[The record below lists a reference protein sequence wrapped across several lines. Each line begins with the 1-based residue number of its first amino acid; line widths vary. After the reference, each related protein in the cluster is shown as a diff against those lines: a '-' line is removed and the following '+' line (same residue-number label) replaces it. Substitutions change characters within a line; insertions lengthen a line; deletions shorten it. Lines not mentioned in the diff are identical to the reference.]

1 MKTLLFFIP
10 ILCLASCS
18 NSLDIETPRKE
29 QVTEVDTT
37 QHHQESAELIPTRY
51 ELQVEEIMRVSYSN
65 GGGETYSTSVW
76 KHKELRSDLL
86 MLRQDNDDLHLSAN
100 LLLRAT
106 DAFTRYGITE
116 IELRLGGINSVGRR
130 TINAQPQGSSFVR
143 VVFRPI
149 ENYPGSTTVT
159 QYVPADV
166 EFVRPAGDNS
176 HIQMKLNFDLGI
188 PLPSSISPGSANIRL
203 DLFFDQ

>member
-37 QHHQESAELIPTRY
+37 QNHQESSELVPTRY
-51 ELQVEEIMRVSYSN
+51 ELQIEEIMRVSYSN
-65 GGGETYSTSVW
+65 GGGESYSTSVW
-76 KHKELRSDLL
+76 NHDELRSELL

-100 LLLRAT
+100 LLLRAK

-116 IELRLGGINSVGRR
+116 IELRLGGINSVGRK

-159 QYVPADV
+159 QYVPADL

-188 PLPSSISPGSANIRL
+188 PLPSSISPGSANMLL

>member
-37 QHHQESAELIPTRY
+37 QNHQENPELFPTRH
-51 ELQVEEIMRVSYSN
+51 ELHIEEIMRVSYSN
-65 GGGETYSTSVW
+65 GGGETYSTSTW
-76 KHKELRSDLL
+76 EHEELRSDLV
-86 MLRQDNDDLHLSAN
+86 MLRQDNGNLHLAAN
-100 LLLRAT
+100 LLLRAK

-116 IELRLGGINSVGRR
+116 IELRMGGINSVGRT
-130 TINAQPQGSSFVR
+130 TIKAQPQGSSFVR
-143 VVFRPI
+143 VVFRPV
-149 ENYPGSTTVT
+149 ENYPGSATVT

-166 EFVRPAGDNS
+166 EFLRPAGDNS
-176 HIQMKLNFDLGI
+176 HVQVKLNFDLGI
-188 PLPSSISPGSANIRL
+188 PLPSSISPGSANVRL
-203 DLFFDQ
+203 DLFFDR